1 MPKKRKLF
9 YVYNNQTTAPF
20 HSNKKHFIYDPD
32 MQLSDIVFPPACNN
46 GFSSYTVQCKQDLI
60 CANMCS
66 QKRYVTVVTLR
77 FKCIQHL
84 VNKWF
89 RFSKNKCFLP
99 IASFPKLM
107 LSFQKSSLMTLANK
121 LLYSRFVK
129 LQESESW
136 LFSRTLTQA
145 KHLFK

>member
-1 MPKKRKLF
+1 MFIVHHKNFFMFLATKQVHLF
-9 YVYNNQTTAPF
+9 ITT
-20 HSNKKHFIYDPD
+20 NFIYDPD
-32 MQLSDIVFPPACNN
+32 MQLSDIVSPPACNN
-46 GFSSYTVQCKQDLI
+46 GFTSLTVQCKQDLI

-129 LQESESW
+129 LQESES
-136 LFSRTLTQA
+136 
-145 KHLFK
+145 